1 MKQNDC
7 KPIRSTTTCQ
17 LQQTTMDQNYGFP
30 TKKLGH
36 LQAGHQNQQQH
47 CGVPQC
53 LELMCEWTVW
63 IVSKLL
69 NQAPG

>member
-1 MKQNDC
+1 MKQNDY
-7 KPIRSTTTCQ
+7 KPTRSTTTCQ

-47 CGVPQC
+47 CGVPHC

-69 NQAPG
+69 NQAAG